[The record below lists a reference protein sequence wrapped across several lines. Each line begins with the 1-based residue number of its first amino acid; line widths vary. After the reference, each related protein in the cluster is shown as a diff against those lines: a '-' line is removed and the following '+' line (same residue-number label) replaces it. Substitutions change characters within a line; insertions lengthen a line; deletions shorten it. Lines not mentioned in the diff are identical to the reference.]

1 MQLELY
7 YEKYIE
13 TKRDSTG
20 EYLQL
25 AARFKI
31 YVQDQEHNL
40 FVFRSDG
47 LQVKASDLLFVHM
60 RSERSRNSYT
70 YRDSV
75 LNTKVMSRP
84 TTLYSE
90 SSNATAKTAADV
102 KLIKAVIG
110 VVTSRPVEFP
120 ADDIPGLSQNKVIL
134 PDCN

>member
-13 TKRDSTG
+13 TKRD
-20 EYLQL
+20 L

-47 LQVKASDLLFVHM
+47 KQVKANDLLFVHM

-70 YRDSV
+70 YRDGV

-90 SSNATAKTAADV
+90 CGNASSKTAADV

-120 ADDIPGLSQNKVIL
+120 ADDRNGLSLNKVTASVS
-134 PDCN
+134 